1 MPQVLLRLLLCAS
14 LLINGIGSAMASAHV
29 ALAMGAPAQH
39 ATDAD
44 AHAAAGVDCPHA
56 ATPAADMPAD
66 HGHHAGTGDVDCVE
80 LCLDICL
87 QHAHALQPA
96 VEGAGPLPPATSP
109 RVEARPAP
117 ASRAPFPPTR
127 PPIAA

>member
-39 ATDAD
+39 AASTDP
-44 AHAAAGVDCPHA
+44 HAAAEADCPHA
-56 ATPAADMPAD
+56 AAASTDDPAD
-66 HGHHAGTGDVDCVE
+66 HGHHAGGGDVDCVE
-80 LCLDICL
+80 LCLHICL

-96 VEGAGPLPPATSP
+96 VDGAGPLPHASRP
-109 RVEARPAP
+109 RVEARTAP